1 MAFSSDWLQT
11 LSDPYAVLGISIA
24 ADDKRILKQYRHIAK
39 RLHPDR
45 YVGHDQA
52 TQDYVGQLVARVINP
67 AYEKLKQE
75 KNRAEVIALL
85 RLQAKHMK
93 QAGQFVPTSD
103 VARELM
109 RQPTQLAVMFYE
121 QQVAALAIM
130 QYQSFDQIE
139 RMIQQLRELNWV
151 YLQLKMGDAADQREQ
166 CTGLMSH
173 RETTPAIAELRYA
186 QPSSATA
193 SSATA
198 SSATSLA
205 TSLTTSLT
213 TSLVTGLT
221 SSQSSQSLS
230 PTTSQNVYA
239 MRHYDRAQQ
248 YMKKGAYDPAI
259 QELKDALRMEA
270 TRSEYHALLGYAYFC
285 NNLPGMASVYSRQAL
300 KLNPDDPLAKKM
312 AQKLNLYPPTIA
324 TATAPV
330 KRRRLF
336 GLFNR

>member
-45 YVGHDQA
+45 YVGRDQA
-52 TQDYVGQLVARVINP
+52 IQDYVGQLVARVINP

-85 RLQAKHMK
+85 RLQVKHMT
-93 QAGQFVPTSD
+93 QAGQLVPTSD

-109 RQPTQLAVMFYE
+109 RQPVQLAVIFYE
-121 QQVAALAIM
+121 QQVAALASM

-139 RMIQQLRELNWV
+139 MMIQQLRELNWV
-151 YLQLKMGDAADQREQ
+151 YLQLKMGDSSHLRVQR
-166 CTGLMSH
+166 TGLISQ
-173 RETTPAIAELRYA
+173 ESTPALRYA
-186 QPSSATA
+186 QPSNS
-193 SSATA
+193 
-198 SSATSLA
+198 
-205 TSLTTSLT
+205 SLTTSSLT
-213 TSLVTGLT
+213 TSSLTT
-221 SSQSSQSLS
+221 SSLTTGQPPQSLS
-230 PTTSQNVYA
+230 LTPSQLTPSPNVYA

-285 NNLPGMASVYSRQAL
+285 NNFPGMASVYSRQAL
-300 KLNPDDPLAKKM
+300 KLNPDDPLAQKM
-312 AQKLNLYPPTIA
+312 AQKLNLHSQTIGTPTVPA
-324 TATAPV
+324 